1 MQNCTGNNSASRAQ
15 WCEKG
20 AKGAAKKIHKV
31 KDALFSLKSLRSLQQ
46 RREASM
52 GTWWLKE
59 QIKGQKEIKKPE
71 EELACVKRWKRELAR
86 HTRL

>member
-15 WCEKG
+15 WCENG
-20 AKGAAKKIHKV
+20 AKGATKKIHKV
-31 KDALFSLKSLRSLQQ
+31 KDALFSLKCLRSLQQ

-59 QIKGQKEIKKPE
+59 QIKGQKEIKKPG
-71 EELACVKRWKRELAR
+71 EELARVKRSKQELAR
-86 HTRL
+86 HTGL